1 MRKVPRPCPLQ
12 RSVCMCVLSRFSCVQ
27 LFVTLW
33 TVACQAPLSMGFSRQ
48 EYWSGLSCPPP
59 RDLPDPGIEPT
70 SLMSLALAGGLFT
83 TKATWEADGQLAS
96 KKVKRSAQV
105 LKARKLLQNC
115 YLSYQDVLIGMASKL
130 GGQQSSIECPVMP
143 NHGWPWEQEG
153 WIKLR
158 G

>member
-1 MRKVPRPCPLQ
+1 
-12 RSVCMCVLSRFSCVQ
+12 MCVLSRFSCVQ

-143 NHGWPWEQEG
+143 NHGWP
-153 WIKLR
+153 
-158 G
+158 